1 MNRILLCLMV
11 PLLLGLPMH
20 EASADRLPPG
30 LEKKKER
37 GKALPPGWAN
47 RVEIGERLEDDI
59 YIHGEIVVPVGS
71 NGEITIEVGGHLI
84 RLLERTRE
92 VLEMRSID

>member
-1 MNRILLCLMV
+1 MNRIVMCLMV
-11 PLLLGLPMH
+11 PLLIGLSMQ
-20 EASADRLPPG
+20 EVYADRLPPG

-47 RVEIGERLEDDI
+47 RVEVGQRLEDDI
-59 YIHGEIVVPVGS
+59 YIHGEIVVPVGA

-92 VLEMRSID
+92 VLEMRSIE